1 MDPILDAFYDWL
13 ITGDFDAPY
22 SPHTAAS
29 YARVAGEFDAFCAAQ
44 DIRAPSEFSVAHV
57 RRFIVTAPAGKT
69 YAPATVGVRVA
80 VLALIF
86 DWLMDRGEAEENP
99 VAAYRAA
106 QSRKRGGKGGR
117 AEVRLPG
124 VLTWSEQERLLDV
137 SLRDKTLSGVRNS
150 AMIAVFMDSGLRNQ
164 ELCDL
169 PAAAGEDYLSGRLR
183 VIGKGNKERL
193 IRFVPRYETVVRGWM
208 RSRLARAARSS
219 VVDRLFISERGHPM
233 SQPLIYQSVSK
244 LLALANVQETSQR
257 GAHLLRHTAASV
269 MLATGSDLK
278 RVQENLGHPSITTTE
293 RYLHLLETA

>member
-1 MDPILDAFYDWL
+1 MDPILDGFYDWL

-22 SPHTAAS
+22 SAHTATS
-29 YARVAGEFDAFCAAQ
+29 YARIAADMDAFCGTHG
-44 DIRAPSEFSVAHV
+44 IHAPSEFSVAHV
-57 RRFIVTAPAGKT
+57 RRFV
-69 YAPATVGVRVA
+69 ATSATGAAYSVATMGVRMA

-86 DWLMDRGEAEENP
+86 DWLIDRGEADENP

-117 AEVRLPG
+117 VEIRLPG
-124 VLTWSEQERLLDV
+124 VLTWDEQERLMAV

-169 PAAAGEDYLSGRLR
+169 PASAGEDYLSGRLR

-193 IRFVPRYETVVRGWM
+193 IRFLPRYESAVRGWV
-208 RSRLARAARSS
+208 RSRSMRAARSA
-219 VVDRLFISERGHPM
+219 VADRLFISERGQPM

-244 LLALANVQETSQR
+244 LLALANVRETSQR